1 MERGITNY
9 SLDENVDKCYLF
21 QKCIIFCKLHAMTFL
36 ECFIRSFSN
45 LFPWKAVV
53 RRKIKE
59 GVFFFTSY

>member
-36 ECFIRSFSN
+36 ECFILSQIC
-45 LFPWKAVV
+45 FPGKL
-53 RRKIKE
+53 
-59 GVFFFTSY
+59 